1 MAVPGVDK
9 KLLCELEEMG
19 FPEARATRALHYS
32 GNSSVEAA
40 INWIIDHEN
49 DADIDEM
56 PLVPVDIPIEAS
68 DPFFISEEM
77 KLKAPEISLY
87 HLKFS
92 DQVRKNRE
100 VEEKKLERSREKER
114 IRAGKGLQVA
124 KRMAEENERKRNVA
138 QRKADV
144 EEKRRARERV
154 RQKLQQDKAERRGWL
169 GLPVEGPLS
178 VNPAISFSHESKN
191 LELGKPALLTVSA
204 RKEDLMR
211 ECLRSLKRQ
220 VMGDDSQVKKAFQ
233 TLLIYVRNVANNPDD
248 EKFRKIRLGNP
259 AFQSRVGKF
268 KEGVKFLELC
278 GFEIIGGEFLYLPKD
293 KVDMATL
300 AEAWAV
306 LNSAITNPYFGLF
319 SRSVDAGD

>member
-77 KLKAPEISLY
+77 KLKAPEL
-87 HLKFS
+87 S

-114 IRAGKGLQVA
+114 IRAGIGLQVA

-191 LELGKPALLTVSA
+191 LELGKPAVLTVSA

-319 SRSVDAGD
+319 SRSLDAGD

>member
-56 PLVPVDIPIEAS
+56 PLSAQVPVDIPIEAS

-77 KLKAPEISLY
+77 KLKAPEI
-87 HLKFS
+87 S

-220 VMGDDSQVKKAFQ
+220 VM
-233 TLLIYVRNVANNPDD
+233 
-248 EKFRKIRLGNP
+248 
-259 AFQSRVGKF
+259 SRVGKF

>member
-56 PLVPVDIPIEAS
+56 PLSAQVPVDIPIEAS

-77 KLKAPEISLY
+77 KLKAPEI
-87 HLKFS
+87 S

-259 AFQSRVGKF
+259 AFQGRK
-268 KEGVKFLELC
+268 
-278 GFEIIGGEFLYLPKD
+278 I
-293 KVDMATL
+293 
-300 AEAWAV
+300 
-306 LNSAITNPYFGLF
+306 
-319 SRSVDAGD
+319 